1 MNLYK
6 KDDRLIPIKNYKH
19 WSKDE
24 RLIILGSNKGWE
36 CEYEAG
42 VCLGGEQEPIFISR
56 WPKKT
61 VEKNFIL
68 DTPLS
73 RILYA

>member
-6 KDDRLIPIKNYKH
+6 KDDKLIPIKNYNH

-24 RLIILGSNKGWE
+24 RLIIFSFQIGLE
-36 CEYEAG
+36 CEYTAG
-42 VCLGGEQEPIFISR
+42 VCLGKEQEPMFVSR
-56 WPKKT
+56 WPQKT
-61 VEKNFIL
+61 VEENFIL